1 MELKNVN
8 HSNDNVAISNLNNI
22 NILFWR
28 IVKIEFKN
36 KHHTLKNVMIAQ
48 ETKFYILFT
57 SLINSNELKL
67 SL

>member
-1 MELKNVN
+1 LKNVN